1 MSGMS
6 TWREGA
12 APCMLAQQVW
22 AKGICIAG
30 SDKCRPEIL
39 AMLEAKVG
47 EPKVQNLPGELGE
60 VISR

>member
-1 MSGMS
+1 
-6 TWREGA
+6 
-12 APCMLAQQVW
+12 MLAQQVW